1 MTITVPTPST
11 VEELV
16 DRLVPGTDV
25 VVPIAN
31 GEPRAFLDEVDRRR
45 HDLVD
50 VRVHQMSPMRPREFH
65 GADRGGV
72 QYVSYFLSEHLRAP
86 FAEGHIELV
95 PNDFH
100 AVPQILRDTCHHPL
114 LVVATSPPDRHGYVS
129 MGLSA
134 DYAAALLHEVPVV
147 AEVNPAVPRV
157 RGLHNFH
164 LRDTVGWF
172 EASTPMVEKAPPT
185 VTYEDRAIAGHVAA
199 LVPDGATL
207 QMGIGAVPG
216 LVAEMLHHHTD
227 LGIHTELLS
236 DSIMALVE
244 SGAVTG
250 RRKARERGRVATT
263 FAMGSA
269 DLYGWIDDNP
279 AVFLLPVD
287 ICNNPQ
293 VVAEFTNFCAI
304 NATMQVDLLGQCASE
319 SIGHHYVSSTGGQA
333 DFVRGAA
340 LAPGGRSFIVTH
352 STALGGSVSR
362 IVSSLSPG
370 AVVTAHKNVADRVV
384 TEFGVAELKGR
395 SLRQRAEALIEVA
408 HPDFQ
413 EQLVAEAKEHGLL

>member
-1 MTITVPTPST
+1 MTIAVPAPST

-45 HDLVD
+45 HELVD

-72 QYVSYFLSEHLRAP
+72 QYVSYFLSEHLREP

-100 AVPQILRDTCHHPL
+100 AVPQILRATCQHPL

-147 AEVNPAVPRV
+147 AEVNPAMPRV

-172 EASTPMVEKAPPT
+172 EAQTPLVEKAPPT

-250 RRKARERGRVATT
+250 RRKTRERGRVATT

-269 DLYGWIDDNP
+269 DLYEWIDDNP

-333 DFVRGAA
+333 DFVRGAD

-370 AVVTAHKNVADRVV
+370 AVVTAHKNVADCVV

-395 SLRQRAEALIEVA
+395 SLRQRAEALIEIA

-413 EQLVAEAKEHGLL
+413 EQLVAEAKQHGLL